1 MTRGADVVA
10 RVLADAGLDT
20 LFAMSGNQL
29 MPLFDAFVDTGPRL
43 VHVRHEAA
51 AVHMADAFARMTG
64 GPGVALVPAGPG
76 FANAL
81 SALYTAR
88 QSDSA
93 LLLIS
98 ALAPLAQTGKGA
110 FQEMRQ
116 AEIAGHFTK
125 WSATVNSAD
134 DLAVMTQRGLA
145 MACEGRPGPVHL
157 AIPSDVLA
165 AAAPSARIGDAASSE
180 EPPDAADMASLADAL
195 RTASRPLI
203 LAGPVFGQP
212 GGSFD
217 IAAAERRLEVPIVLM
232 ESPRGL
238 ADPSAGVV
246 SGLVS
251 EADLIVLAG
260 KRADYGIGFGGPFAS
275 TAGFVVV
282 DGDRAMLELAETN
295 LGARLQMALACEPR
309 TVLHA
314 LTTRFDRPIDA
325 GDWMRRVRE
334 AAAYRPADW
343 REAGDGEAGV
353 HPARIGYAIQP
364 FLDQHPD
371 TVVVCDGGEFGQW
384 VQACL
389 TSRRRIINGPAGA
402 IGGGLPFA
410 IGAKLADPKATVIA
424 FMGDG
429 TAGFHLAEFETA
441 ARCGTPFVAVIGNDA
456 RWNAEH
462 QIQLRDY
469 GADRLH
475 GCSLTPARYDEAAR
489 ALGCHGEHVERAA
502 QLDPALRR
510 SLASGR
516 PACINVKLQGRAA
529 PVIQRPGV

>member
-1 MTRGADVVA
+1 MRGADIVA
-10 RVLADAGLDT
+10 RVLADAGPDT

-29 MPLFDAFVDTGPRL
+29 MPLFDAFVDTDPRL

-98 ALAPLAQTGKGA
+98 ALAPLAQSGKGA

-116 AEIAGHFTK
+116 AEIAEPFTK
-125 WSATVNSAD
+125 WSATVGSAD

-145 MACEGRPGPVHL
+145 VACEGRPGPVHL

-165 AAAPSARIGDAASSE
+165 AAAPGAGIGDAAPSE
-180 EPPDAADMASLADAL
+180 APPEAADMASLADAL
-195 RTASRPLI
+195 RPASRPLI

-212 GGSFD
+212 GGGFD
-217 IAAAERRLEVPIVLM
+217 IAAAEGMLGVPIILM

-238 ADPSAGVV
+238 ADPSAGAV
-246 SGLVS
+246 SVLVS

-260 KRADYGIGFGGPFAS
+260 KRADYGIGFGGPFAP
-275 TAGFVVV
+275 TAGFVVI
-282 DGDRAMLELAETN
+282 DGDHAMLQLAETN

-314 LTTRFDRPIDA
+314 LMTRFDRPIEV
-325 GDWMRRVRE
+325 GDWTHRVRE
-334 AAAYRPADW
+334 AAAYRPAAW
-343 REAGDGEAGV
+343 RDAGDGEAGV

-364 FLDQHPD
+364 FLDRHPD
-371 TVVVCDGGEFGQW
+371 AVVVCDGGEFGQW

-389 TSRRRIINGPAGA
+389 TPRRRIINGPAGA

-410 IGAKLADPKATVIA
+410 IGAKLADPEAPVIA

-469 GADRLH
+469 GADRLL
-475 GCSLTPARYDEAAR
+475 GCALTPARYDEAAR
-489 ALGCHGEHVERAA
+489 ALGCHGEHVERAS

-516 PACINVKLQGRAA
+516 PACINVKLQGCAA
-529 PVIQRPGV
+529 PVLQRPGV